1 MHLRSSSL
9 HVAPP
14 TGREVSLGCIGA
26 HHQYYLEYDGNWC
39 ILWQCVVSQ
48 VKSPLFNDH
57 VSSAFLLMSR
67 AGIKDKIKNLPFKIL
82 VQLLLIDNGLKSVW
96 DMIRAFIDDDVYL
109 EICNTVSKNL
119 HRSFFNPFLKLHQV
133 YTGDGKGDFTV
144 PGDWGS
150 YCSLPVLL
158 HNDSIFWQ
166 LFLDQND
173 FLLTFHNKITPWRD
187 CFTKK
192 RCI

>member
-1 MHLRSSSL
+1 MHLKSSSL

-14 TGREVSLGCIGA
+14 SGRKVSFGCIGA
-26 HHQYYLEYDGNWC
+26 HHHQYYLEYDGNWC
-39 ILWQCVVSQ
+39 ILRQRVVSQ
-48 VKSPLFNDH
+48 VKSALFNDH

-67 AGIKDKIKNLPFKIL
+67 AGIKDKIKNLPFKTS
-82 VQLLLIDNGLKSVW
+82 VQLLLTENGLKSVW
-96 DMIRAFIDDDVYL
+96 DMIRPFIDYDVYL
-109 EICNTVSKNL
+109 KICNTVSNKL
-119 HRSFFNPFLKLHQV
+119 HCSFFNPFLKLHQV
-133 YTGDGKGDFTV
+133 YTFSKGDFTV
-144 PGDWGS
+144 PGNWGS

-187 CFTKK
+187 YFTKE